1 MLSFRKKPPTGEPV
15 SEEFAAGMNRMEGWY
30 TDFVVWAYAYI
41 GLLEKRIADLE
52 AQLDQIRK
60 QEVKR

>member
-1 MLSFRKKPPTGEPV
+1 MIFPRRKPPTSEPV
-15 SEEFAAGMNRMEGWY
+15 SEEFAAGMREMEGWY

-52 AQLDQIRK
+52 AQRK
-60 QEVKR
+60 

>member
-1 MLSFRKKPPTGEPV
+1 MIFPRRKPPTSEPV
-15 SEEFAAGMNRMEGWY
+15 SEEFAAGMREMEGWY

-52 AQLDQIRK
+52 AQRK
-60 QEVKR
+60 QRKED